1 MVNILNIKWDG
12 KYVSAT
18 LEFEGDENRTCI
30 ITVDCESREV
40 VENTFG
46 KMNSYIAHARRRLC
60 ELYEDG
66 KRPKTAQSMWY

>member
-1 MVNILNIKWDG
+1 MVDILNIEWDNEFA
-12 KYVSAT
+12 KAT
-18 LEFEGDENRTCI
+18 LVFEGDENRTCI